1 MFVIG
6 LMVGFVFL
14 LKFNFI
20 LFFVGLLVPIYIYLL
35 VKHIKVFAKSLL
47 LLLAGVISAVLPYI
61 IYALITNSIKDFVKV
76 YLKFNLTYSGEPDTN
91 FLY

>member
-35 VKHIKVFAKSLL
+35 VKAYKGFCKIIVASACRSYFCCTALYYLCTYHQQYKRLCKSVFK
-47 LLLAGVISAVLPYI
+47 I
-61 IYALITNSIKDFVKV
+61 
-76 YLKFNLTYSGEPDTN
+76 
-91 FLY
+91 